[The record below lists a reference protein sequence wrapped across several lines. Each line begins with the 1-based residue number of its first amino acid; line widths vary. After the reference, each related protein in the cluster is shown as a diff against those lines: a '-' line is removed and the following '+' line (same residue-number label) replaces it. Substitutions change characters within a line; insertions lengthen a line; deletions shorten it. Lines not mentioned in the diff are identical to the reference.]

1 MSEVKKVLWTGGWD
15 STFRVLYLVLV
26 EKCQVQTYYIIDP
39 FRWSLVHE
47 FKAMSNIKRVLKQRY
62 PELSALMLPTLYFDK
77 TDVGE
82 NVHLSTCFE
91 GLKKKLGGQY
101 EWLSIWA
108 DQFGLS
114 EIELVIERSHS
125 VVGCR
130 SVIVNYLSKDERGYC
145 VIDDKFKG
153 TPVYDLFHYFSFAI
167 TDIYKV
173 DMRRIAMQ
181 YDFSDILNLSWFCHR
196 PTCFS
201 KPCGTCNPCKNTY
214 VKGLG
219 DRLGW
224 YGKIMY
230 NLNYYSNPKSYLDSN
245 SRIFSFLKHVKNY
258 FARKVNL

>member
-1 MSEVKKVLWTGGWD
+1 MSEIKKVLWTGGWD

-26 EKCQVQTYYIIDP
+26 EKCPVQTYYIIDP

-47 FKAMSNIKRVLKQRY
+47 FVAMNDIKRLLKQRY
-62 PELSALMLPTLYFDK
+62 PDLSALLLPTLYFDK

-82 NVHLSTCFE
+82 NAHLSACYE
-91 GLKKKLGGQY
+91 GLKERLGGQY

-114 EIELVIERSHS
+114 EIELVIERSDS

-130 SVIVNYLSKDERGYC
+130 SVISNYLSKDENGNR
-145 VIDDKFKG
+145 VIDAKFKD
-153 TPVYDLFHYFSFAI
+153 TPVYDLFHYFVFAI

-173 DMRRIAMQ
+173 EMQKIAEKH
-181 YDFSDILNLSWFCHR
+181 DFLDILDLSWFCHR
-196 PTCFS
+196 PTYFS

-219 DRLGW
+219 YRLGL
-224 YGKIMY
+224 YGKFMY
-230 NLNYYSNPKSYLDSN
+230 NLNYYSNPKNYLDKN
-245 SRIFSFLKHVKNY
+245 SRTFSVLKSMRKSL
-258 FARKVNL
+258 ARRIVS

>member
-15 STFRVLYLVLV
+15 STFRVLYLVVV
-26 EKCQVQTYYIIDP
+26 EKCPVQTCYIIDP

-47 FKAMSNIKRVLKQRY
+47 FKAMSNIKRALKQKY
-62 PELSALMLPTLYFDK
+62 PELSALLLPTLYFDK

-82 NVHLSTCFE
+82 NLHLSSCYE
-91 GLKKKLGGQY
+91 GLKERLGGQY

-114 EIELVIERSHS
+114 EIELVIERSDS

-130 SVIVNYLSKDERGYC
+130 SVISNYLSKDEKGYR
-145 VIDDKFKG
+145 VIDAKFSG
-153 TPVYDLFHYFSFAI
+153 TPVYDLFHYFVFAI

-173 DMRRIAMQ
+173 DMRRIAAEH
-181 YDFSDILNLSWFCHR
+181 DFADILNLSWFCHR
-196 PTCFS
+196 PTFFS

-219 DRLGW
+219 DRLGV
-224 YGKIMY
+224 YGKCMY
-230 NLNYYSNPKSYLDSN
+230 ILNHYSNPKNYFDKK
-245 SRIFSFLKHVKNY
+245 SRTFSFLKSMKNSL
-258 FARKVNL
+258 ARKIAS